1 MEQNT
6 ELYVKLYQLN
16 HLLKKTFIAEN
27 HQLDGI
33 QNFNWGQGKIL
44 ALLKAKDSLSTKEM
58 SYLLG
63 IRTSSLNES
72 LAKLEKNGY
81 ITREPSLKDKR
92 IILNKLTAKGQNL
105 QRPHTKVAD
114 IFDCLDN
121 QQQQAFKECLDL
133 LLEKTNAKF
142 EQIPGIKDQNA
153 KKQELLAKLF
163 QDPTTDFS
171 CFNFMDELGSLDCP
185 YHQ

>member
-27 HQLDGI
+27 HHLAGI

-44 ALLKAKDSLSTKEM
+44 ALLKAKDGLSTKEM

-114 IFDCLDN
+114 IFDCLD
-121 QQQQAFKECLDL
+121 QQQRQCFNECLDL
-133 LLEKTNAKF
+133 LLKQTNAKL